1 MAELTPDP
9 SPGPRSQVAHQ
20 SLRVLPWLAVAAAAI
35 GLFEHPVGTAAAV
48 TATLAVMATT
58 LLRLAVEARG
68 WTAAV
73 DRRYLL
79 AVVALVVVIGAGALL
94 GVRG

>member
-9 SPGPRSQVAHQ
+9 SRGPRSGAARR
-20 SLRVLPWLAVAAAAI
+20 SLRVLPWFAVIAAAI
-35 GLFEHPVGTAAAV
+35 GLFEHAVGALAAV

-58 LLRLAVEARG
+58 LLRLVGEARG
-68 WTAAV
+68 WTAV
-73 DRRYLL
+73 GDRRYLL
-79 AVVALVVVIGAGALL
+79 AVVALVVVIAGGTLV